1 MTEAVLLAV
10 LTSLA
15 MSAGEFTLARRRSAA
30 NDTAVFAR
38 RDMHRRRQDR
48 EEGRS
53 LDLDERCVRF
63 QERSRGRRSKAQGG
77 RSARRAERPA
87 PPCAGGK
94 PLRTPGPPAPATKQ
108 ATGRRAGTSS
118 GP

>member
-63 QERSRGRRSKAQGG
+63 QDRSHGGLSKAQGE
-77 RSARRAERPA
+77 RSARRAKLPPRPCTQA
-87 PPCAGGK
+87 QSVDTPP
-94 PLRTPGPPAPATKQ
+94 PPHALPTLAIVATEV
-108 ATGRRAGTSS
+108 TDT
-118 GP
+118 

>member
-63 QERSRGRRSKAQGG
+63 QERSRVRRSKAQGG
-77 RSARRAERPA
+77 PSCRPTERPA
-87 PPCAGGK
+87 PPSAHRH
-94 PLRTPGPPAPATKQ
+94 PVLPPPPPTLATNQ
-108 ATGRRAGTSS
+108 TTARL
-118 GP
+118 